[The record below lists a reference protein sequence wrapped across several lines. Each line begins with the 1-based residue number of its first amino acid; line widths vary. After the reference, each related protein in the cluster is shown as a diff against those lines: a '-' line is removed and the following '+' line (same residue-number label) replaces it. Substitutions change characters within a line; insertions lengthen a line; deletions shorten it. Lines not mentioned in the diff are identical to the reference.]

1 MRTIEI
7 KEINVS
13 TKQGRLDWLEHKAKD
28 DWKFLAETGMTVLFE
43 KIDNKKHYIIMGKGY
58 ANCGV
63 HNPYNLNLEITDLKY
78 KYNQIELYAT
88 EEDLEKFVSELI
100 KDESSFKMI
109 DYFEKDSEEHEIF
122 MYGPNKMFKPKN
134 I

>member
-13 TKQGRLDWLEHKAKD
+13 TKQGRLDWLEYKAKD